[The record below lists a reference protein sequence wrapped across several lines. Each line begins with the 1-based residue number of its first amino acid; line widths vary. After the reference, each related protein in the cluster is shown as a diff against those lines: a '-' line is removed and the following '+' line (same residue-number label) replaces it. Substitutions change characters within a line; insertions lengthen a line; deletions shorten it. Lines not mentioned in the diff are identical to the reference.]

1 MGAGLFRNDV
11 VAPPVGLEPTT
22 RWLTASAPGE
32 FASSQLLYHAELRRH
47 KFTRLISFRFLG
59 DI

>member
-32 FASSQLLYHAELRRH
+32 FASSQLLYHAELRRLPNVL
-47 KFTRLISFRFLG
+47 T
-59 DI
+59 